1 MQRLPSTAALQ
12 MFVEAAH
19 AESFVRAADALNITQ
34 AAVSK
39 QIKNLEEIIGAPLF
53 ERRHR
58 QVLLTDRGAAYLP
71 VAEGILR
78 DLAIATEQAGTQPT
92 YAELSIEIDHELLTY
107 WMLPRMQN
115 LRAHFPDCHFQFNA
129 PQMNARRPNRYTDL
143 AIVYGRPTFPGLTVE
158 AFLDYVAF
166 PVCAPS
172 LVNGPSRNPAWEDL
186 KERTLLHD
194 YSKSWWDE
202 TLKRLG
208 ISVKPSDPEILLGQ
222 ATACLTAAAQGIGI
236 AIGDDVT
243 CRQMLDDGTLVRVTD
258 VILPGRESHY
268 IVTQQDSPTSSLADA
283 FIDWLRREEA
293 AHFSWRR
300 ANLGRMT
307 RAPPRVS
314 FPPFPRPLW
323 QARWRFPRPLRACA
337 RG

>member
-1 MQRLPSTAALQ
+1 

-19 AESFVRAADALNITQ
+19 AESFVRAAEVLNITQ

-78 DLAIATEQAGTQPT
+78 DLAIATELAGAQPT

-107 WMLPRMQN
+107 WMLPRMQQ
-115 LRAHFPDCHFQFNA
+115 LRRHFPGCHFQFNA

-143 AIVYGRPTFPGLTVE
+143 AIVYGRPTFPGLAVE
-158 AFLDYVAF
+158 DFLDYVAF
-166 PVCAPS
+166 PVCSPA
-172 LVNGPSRNPAWEDL
+172 LVKNNRRNPGWEDL
-186 KERTLLHD
+186 KEHTLLHD

-202 TLKRLG
+202 TLKRLR

-222 ATACLTAAAQGIGI
+222 PTVCVTAAAQGLGI

-243 CRQMLDDGTLVRVTD
+243 CREMLDDGTLVRVTD
-258 VILPGRESHY
+258 VILPGRESFY
-268 IVTQQDSPTSSLADA
+268 IVTQPDSPTSSLADA
-283 FIDWLRREEA
+283 FIDWLRQEETGQL
-293 AHFSWRR
+293 SWRR
-300 ANLGRMT
+300 SNLGM
-307 RAPPRVS
+307 
-314 FPPFPRPLW
+314 
-323 QARWRFPRPLRACA
+323 
-337 RG
+337 